1 MTMTNMMDGKCQS
14 LQLLL
19 GSAPNGT
26 WAMAGIMAETLPKSS
41 TTTGMQA
48 HSDNLQGKNQLNCN
62 SALQK
67 SVKQPTC

>member
-26 WAMAGIMAETLPKSS
+26 WATAGIMAETLHLNGLFCPSQAQRQACKHTV
-41 TTTGMQA
+41 TTCKART
-48 HSDNLQGKNQLNCN
+48 S
-62 SALQK
+62 
-67 SVKQPTC
+67 